1 MIHIGKRFFIGLS
14 AILLVLV
21 VLVPLTMYSYLTD
34 SFNSIVTFHKN
45 EETELLQKID
55 NLSKQ
60 NVVLQKEISQLSNLT
75 LPYLFS
81 RLGWYLHK
89 SDDPVSSSRNTFTI
103 YGRIYNIGNQ
113 PANNTEL
120 TIKFYGSNE
129 TLLQTSIVKIG
140 TIPSI
145 TNSTSPF
152 ELPFD
157 IGKQN
162 IGCLVAD
169 KVTNVEISLTY

>member
-1 MIHIGKRFFIGLS
+1 M
-14 AILLVLV
+14 
-21 VLVPLTMYSYLTD
+21 
-34 SFNSIVTFHKN
+34 
-45 EETELLQKID
+45 
-55 NLSKQ
+55 
-60 NVVLQKEISQLSNLT
+60 
-75 LPYLFS
+75 
-81 RLGWYLHK
+81 HK

-103 YGRIYNIGNQ
+103 YGRIYNVGNL

-169 KVTNVEISLTY
+169 KVTNVEISLNY